1 MLSSLLTLA
10 SGSKK
15 SLFFTDYMN
24 EPRASRRSRCNSSST
39 APHIRSPRPHTP
51 SSFPYPGHPPTHP
64 HSLTFLPSHLHTWA
78 FSTAR
83 AQKFAVCMPCTF
95 SVLVLSQRPCARPRR
110 SVCTLTVLC
119 ILVHTFLYIFA
130 CSVSP
135 LPNVFAVV
143 FSFPLLFLLPFF
155 FPLTRELF

>member
-51 SSFPYPGHPPTHP
+51 SSFPYPGHPPTHI
-64 HSLTFLPSHLHTWA
+64 HLP
-78 FSTAR
+78 F
-83 AQKFAVCMPCTF
+83 C
-95 SVLVLSQRPCARPRR
+95 PRT
-110 SVCTLTVLC
+110 CTLGPSPQPEPRNLLC
-119 ILVHTFLYIFA
+119 A
-130 CSVSP
+130 CRAP
-135 LPNVFAVV
+135 LPYLCSHSAPVHVQGGVCAHSSSCAFL
-143 FSFPLLFLLPFF
+143 FTLSCIFLLAQCPPYQMSLQLCF
-155 FPLTRELF
+155 LFHCSSSCLSSFL